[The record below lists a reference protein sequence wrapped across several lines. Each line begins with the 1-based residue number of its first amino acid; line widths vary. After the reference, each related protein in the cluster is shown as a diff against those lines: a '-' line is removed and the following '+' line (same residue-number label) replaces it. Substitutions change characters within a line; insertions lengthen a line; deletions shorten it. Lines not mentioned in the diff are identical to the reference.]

1 MDLSTVYE
9 RLHNLTQSRIVKSDI
24 ARTLDVDPAQLRR
37 KEVAKTDLKLDELKL
52 IANAFNLPVK
62 SLINPEYNNESTVF
76 QTKKIDEMLNPT
88 VTLDYFPDVCGS
100 CGNGVFQFSIKKEQI
115 TVPQNAFFKKFSPV
129 KKYFVINAYGNSM
142 EPIFYDKDKL
152 IVQQYEGEQII
163 DNKPYLFCY
172 KDEIFI
178 KKLAKNVDQLII
190 IPENK
195 DYDVR
200 KLEGKQL
207 EDVNIIGLV
216 VGLMRDLR

>member
-1 MDLSTVYE
+1 MKTSEALSEIIGFKKRNVSQHELGNALGVSKQYVGQIINKE
-9 RLHNLTQSRIVKSDI
+9 LTPEQIK
-24 ARTLDVDPAQLRR
+24 QLEDYF
-37 KEVAKTDLKLDELKL
+37 KIDFTNV
-52 IANAFNLPVK
+52 NQ
-62 SLINPEYNNESTVF
+62 NNENLY
-76 QTKKIDEMLNPT
+76 I
-88 VTLDYFPDVCGS
+88 DYFPDVCGS
-100 CGNGVFQFSIKKEQI
+100 CGNGVFQFSVKKELI

-142 EPIFYDKDKL
+142 EPVFYDKDKL
-152 IVQQYEGEQII
+152 IVQQWEGEQII

-178 KKLAKNVDQLII
+178 KKLAKNVDQLMI

-195 DYDVR
+195 DYDIR

>member
-1 MDLSTVYE
+1 MTNIIELQTT
-9 RLHNLTQSRIVKSDI
+9 LQKLT
-24 ARTLDVDPAQLRR
+24 
-37 KEVAKTDLKLDELKL
+37 
-52 IANAFNLPVK
+52 N
-62 SLINPEYNNESTVF
+62 
-76 QTKKIDEMLNPT
+76 KKITYTEIGNIWGVGRATVSARANNPKSKVSEKEILLLENAYNVSLSNIKQNIQNQIDNRE

-100 CGNGVFQFSIKKEQI
+100 CGNGVFQFSVKKEQI

-142 EPIFYDKDKL
+142 EPVFYDKDKL
-152 IVQQYEGEQII
+152 IVQQWEGEQII

-178 KKLAKNVDQLII
+178 KKLAKNVDQLMI

-195 DYDVR
+195 DYDIR

-207 EDVNIIGLV
+207 EDVNIIGLI